1 MAKNTGYSRQQCCQG
16 LTSGFITSSDSCFN
30 TMSFSVS
37 KSNHF
42 NCCLIAEI
50 CRWDLKHDPFGIL
63 LLKLFLCCESLTD
76 GVVFIREIKS
86 IISIVMHLPKS
97 GLFFYSPP
105 LTPIIS
111 KVDFIFHS
119 ICDSSMLKFAQ
130 GCGSVEEYKS
140 EEIIQISHY
149 YDPLKSSELL

>member
-1 MAKNTGYSRQQCCQG
+1 
-16 LTSGFITSSDSCFN
+16 
-30 TMSFSVS
+30 
-37 KSNHF
+37 
-42 NCCLIAEI
+42 
-50 CRWDLKHDPFGIL
+50 
-63 LLKLFLCCESLTD
+63 
-76 GVVFIREIKS
+76 
-86 IISIVMHLPKS
+86 MHLPKT

-140 EEIIQISHY
+140 EEIIQI
-149 YDPLKSSELL
+149 L

>member
-1 MAKNTGYSRQQCCQG
+1 
-16 LTSGFITSSDSCFN
+16 
-30 TMSFSVS
+30 
-37 KSNHF
+37 
-42 NCCLIAEI
+42 
-50 CRWDLKHDPFGIL
+50 
-63 LLKLFLCCESLTD
+63 
-76 GVVFIREIKS
+76 
-86 IISIVMHLPKS
+86 MHLPKT

-149 YDPLKSSELL
+149 YDPLKSSELHLRGLKEIMLLMLIKLAYRSIEDHIGYVELGHERSPGQGTLSQLT

>member
-1 MAKNTGYSRQQCCQG
+1 
-16 LTSGFITSSDSCFN
+16 
-30 TMSFSVS
+30 MSFSVS

-76 GVVFIREIKS
+76 GLNLNQLYSYEKIKS
-86 IISIVMHLPKS
+86 IISIVMHLPKT

-119 ICDSSMLKFAQ
+119 ICDSSTLKFAQ

-149 YDPLKSSELL
+149 YDPLKSSELQ

>member
-1 MAKNTGYSRQQCCQG
+1 
-16 LTSGFITSSDSCFN
+16 
-30 TMSFSVS
+30 
-37 KSNHF
+37 
-42 NCCLIAEI
+42 
-50 CRWDLKHDPFGIL
+50 
-63 LLKLFLCCESLTD
+63 
-76 GVVFIREIKS
+76 
-86 IISIVMHLPKS
+86 MHLPKT

-111 KVDFIFHS
+111 NPPLTPIISKADFIFHS

-149 YDPLKSSELL
+149 YDPLKSSELHLRGLKEIMLLMLS

>member
-1 MAKNTGYSRQQCCQG
+1 
-16 LTSGFITSSDSCFN
+16 
-30 TMSFSVS
+30 
-37 KSNHF
+37 
-42 NCCLIAEI
+42 
-50 CRWDLKHDPFGIL
+50 
-63 LLKLFLCCESLTD
+63 
-76 GVVFIREIKS
+76 
-86 IISIVMHLPKS
+86 MHLPKT

-149 YDPLKSSELL
+149 YDPLRGLKEIMLLMLIKLAYRSIEDHIGYVELGHERSPGPGTLSQLT